1 MSLIVNNQVHA
12 VLLSVTLR
20 KGSIWSFISAVF
32 FGRAAAE
39 EVKVSAVLSEKAQH
53 SLHGSISN
61 SLTGTNTHTH
71 TVGILNEAAA
81 QNNLPDRGADT
92 KQGGQKGKTSII
104 M

>member
-61 SLTGTNTHTH
+61 SLTGTNTHT
-71 TVGILNEAAA
+71 VGILNEAAA